1 MREDSDL
8 IYIGI
13 PWALLDPWELAGYLA
28 PYLGYSSSVYTVY
41 DRSLEGWLSR
51 RGMKKWWQA
60 AWPYPEYW
68 DFSREDYGKYLLEK
82 GLAQMGRPEHILV
95 LGFQDFVPGMLRSR
109 LRYTKTLRFF
119 VEENFSEEK
128 SYGALEDFIEE
139 IYDEYGLAAALDTA
153 GRPSAG
159 KSPAAGRNSA
169 AGGDFVAGRFS
180 VSGSSWKEPVL
191 VLDFAGGAGRNGE
204 KKWDDNRIGK
214 ESGRGLT
221 KAVWTLAAQAA
232 PGSVWLDMRSM
243 EEKRRR
249 IESGGKGVLYFSMK
263 KEWEQQGKLFGASD
277 IQRFLTGIR
286 GMEGEEPLPDPS
298 DPGQK
303 PGSGEWKGRNPCR
316 ILL

>member
-1 MREDSDL
+1 
-8 IYIGI
+8 
-13 PWALLDPWELAGYLA
+13 
-28 PYLGYSSSVYTVY
+28 
-41 DRSLEGWLSR
+41 
-51 RGMKKWWQA
+51 
-60 AWPYPEYW
+60 
-68 DFSREDYGKYLLEK
+68 
-82 GLAQMGRPEHILV
+82 
-95 LGFQDFVPGMLRSR
+95 MLRSR

-298 DPGQK
+298 V
-303 PGSGEWKGRNPCR
+303 R
-316 ILL
+316 IG